1 MGIAQTKKLPIK
13 ASFVDARNNRTH
25 FSPKK
30 RVFACAISSFVFII
44 FFPFF
49 NTPGCRYSGN
59 RRGAKKI
66 ARFPPLDCLIPP
78 LPYDVFQGK
87 HSLFPFISS
96 PRPPFFGR
104 NQKKIIATKKK
115 HGCPNS
121 GHGWPLFSIRYQK
134 RKKKKTAKKL
144 WDMQFLGIAF
154 SRNPIFPLS
163 HPFFSV
169 LSQRFPRVSDR
180 RKKKVARNKHPACRF
195 SCLLN
200 SNSKLSFGIV
210 FWRFSYNFL
219 PPSFFFC

>member
-1 MGIAQTKKLPIK
+1 MPPVSQPTFSAQKRAERSRTQTHTQHAVRKTPNDNVGIAQTKKLPIK

-104 NQKKIIATKKK
+104 NQKK
-115 HGCPNS
+115 
-121 GHGWPLFSIRYQK
+121 
-134 RKKKKTAKKL
+134 
-144 WDMQFLGIAF
+144 
-154 SRNPIFPLS
+154 
-163 HPFFSV
+163 
-169 LSQRFPRVSDR
+169 
-180 RKKKVARNKHPACRF
+180 
-195 SCLLN
+195 
-200 SNSKLSFGIV
+200 
-210 FWRFSYNFL
+210 
-219 PPSFFFC
+219 

>member
-134 RKKKKTAKKL
+134 RKKKLRKNCGTCSSSESL
-144 WDMQFLGIAF
+144 FRETLF
-154 SRNPIFPLS
+154 FPCPT
-163 HPFFSV
+163 PFFQSFPNASHV
-169 LSQRFPRVSDR
+169 CLIVGKKRLRGTSTQRVDSPV
-180 RKKKVARNKHPACRF
+180 C
-195 SCLLN
+195 
-200 SNSKLSFGIV
+200 
-210 FWRFSYNFL
+210 
-219 PPSFFFC
+219 